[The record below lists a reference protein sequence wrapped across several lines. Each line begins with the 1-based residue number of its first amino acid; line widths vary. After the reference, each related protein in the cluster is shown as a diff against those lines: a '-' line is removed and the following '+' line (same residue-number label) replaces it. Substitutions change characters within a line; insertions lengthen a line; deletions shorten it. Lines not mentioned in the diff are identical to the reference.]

1 MENLDPIFKNKNN
14 QKNPNCFEKVD
25 SGQADSRDKQNSNIN
40 HQASC
45 ALRTS
50 RKHSSDH

>member
-1 MENLDPIFKNKNN
+1 MENLNPILKKTN
-14 QKNPNCFEKVD
+14 QPKNPNYFEKVD

-40 HQASC
+40 HQAC

-50 RKHSSDH
+50 RKYSSDR